1 MPLHITAVSQTDP
14 GTVRD
19 RNEDNHYVRV
29 ADPPHDDMALLV
41 VADGMGGYKAGDE
54 ASRIAIATVRAELE
68 PLLAPSTAQPTMRLG
83 TQAEG
88 DGERTTVFLPET
100 AATEH
105 YHGYLG
111 AAVRKANETIVAYGQ
126 DHRESR
132 GLGSTITMV
141 ITARGRAY
149 FANVG
154 DSRSYLFRAGE
165 LRAITRDHSLVARLV
180 EAGQLDPDD
189 VYTHPKRNLIYRSL
203 GTDREDLEVD
213 LFEEALQPGD
223 MLLLCSDGLWE
234 KVRSPETVQILQ
246 NTADLR
252 EACARLIALANANG
266 GEDNITLVLARV
278 DGTLDLTPTVVLAA
292 DIADIDT
299 GEMAAQG

>member
-1 MPLHITAVSQTDP
+1 MSLHITAVSQTDP
-14 GTVRD
+14 GAVRD
-19 RNEDNHYVRV
+19 RNEDNYYVQV
-29 ADPPHDDMALLV
+29 APPPNDDRALLV

-54 ASRIAIATVRAELE
+54 ASRIAIATVRGAME
-68 PLLAPSTAQPTMRLG
+68 PLLVTNTTQPTMRLG
-83 TQAEG
+83 ALAEG
-88 DGERTTVFLPET
+88 DGERTTVLLPET

-105 YHGYLG
+105 YHGYLVE
-111 AAVRKANETIVAYGQ
+111 AVRKANEAIVTYGQ
-126 DHRESR
+126 GHRESR

-154 DSRSYLFRAGE
+154 DSRSYIFRGGV
-165 LRAITRDHSLVARLV
+165 LRSITRDHSLVARLV
-180 EAGQLDPDD
+180 EAGQLDPED

-203 GTDREDLEVD
+203 GTDREELEVD

-234 KVRSPETVQILQ
+234 KVRSPDTTRILQ
-246 NTADLR
+246 NTLDLH
-252 EACARLIALANANG
+252 EACRQLIALANANG

-278 DGTLDLTPTVVLAA
+278 DGTVDLVPTVVLAA
-292 DIADIDT
+292 DIAEADT
-299 GEMAAQG
+299 GEITAHG

>member
-14 GTVRD
+14 GAVRD
-19 RNEDNHYVRV
+19 RNEDNHYFRV
-29 ADPPHDDMALLV
+29 AEPPHDDMALLV

-54 ASRIAIATVRAELE
+54 ASRIAVATVRAELE
-68 PLLAPSTAQPTMRLG
+68 PLLVPSTAQPTVRLG
-83 TQAEG
+83 TPTDGE
-88 DGERTTVFLPET
+88 GERTTVFLPET

-105 YHGYLG
+105 YHGYLA
-111 AAVRKANETIVAYGQ
+111 AAVRKANEAIVAYGQ

-154 DSRSYLFRAGE
+154 DSRSYIFRDGE

-203 GTDREDLEVD
+203 GTERDDLEVD

-223 MLLLCSDGLWE
+223 LLLLCSDGLWE
-234 KVRSPETVQILQ
+234 KVRSPETVQILAA
-246 NTADLR
+246 TPDLR
-252 EACARLIALANANG
+252 EACSRLTDLANANG

-278 DGTLDLTPTVVLAA
+278 DGTLDTTPTVVLST
-292 DIADIDT
+292 DIADVDT
-299 GEMAAQG
+299 GELTAQG

>member
-14 GTVRD
+14 GSVRD
-19 RNEDNHYVRV
+19 RNEDNFFARV
-29 ADPPHDDMALLV
+29 AEPPYEDMALLA

-54 ASRIAIATVRAELE
+54 ASRIAIATVREELE
-68 PLLAPSTAQPTMRLG
+68 SLLAPSTSQPTVRLG
-83 TQAEG
+83 TPNEG
-88 DGERTTVFLPET
+88 DGERTTIFLPET

-105 YHGYLG
+105 YHGYLA
-111 AAVRKANETIVAYGQ
+111 AAVRKANEAIVSYGN
-126 DHRESR
+126 DHREAR

-141 ITARGRAY
+141 ITASGRAY

-165 LRAITRDHSLVARLV
+165 LRPITRDHSLVARLV
-180 EAGQLDPDD
+180 EAGQIDPED

-203 GTDREDLEVD
+203 GTDRDDLEVD

-234 KVRSPETVQILQ
+234 KVRSPETAQIL
-246 NTADLR
+246 TSTTDLR
-252 EACARLIALANANG
+252 DACARLVALANANG
-266 GEDNITLVLARV
+266 GEDNITLVLAQV
-278 DGTLDLTPTVVLAA
+278 EGTLDTTPTVTLTA
-292 DIADIDT
+292 DISEVDT
-299 GEMAAQG
+299 GELTAQG